1 VPVPRASYVGNRRIG
16 GRSVS
21 PEARRDA
28 MVLLRAMKERHDQ
41 HNPEE
46 PLSEGTRLAPE
57 LVAERVGL
65 EPGTLRYERALRYL
79 VSEGAL
85 VWEQRLGG
93 APGVDFYVITRRGLE
108 ML

>member
-1 VPVPRASYVGNRRIG
+1 
-16 GRSVS
+16 
-21 PEARRDA
+21 
-28 MVLLRAMKERHDQ
+28 
-41 HNPEE
+41 
-46 PLSEGTRLAPE
+46 
-57 LVAERVGL
+57 VAERVGL